1 MRKEERLLK
10 EFEDE
15 IKNRNRYIIKS
26 EIIDLFNEIIMS
38 LTEDI
43 EKGETL
49 YRGRV
54 NKRMDPTP
62 YSDEDLG
69 MPNPKVKLTLGRV
82 NPYGINYLY
91 LAEDVDTV
99 ISELRP
105 NRDSLITIGEYEVL
119 RDIKIAKLSN
129 WAVHSKENICNLA
142 LLLGMRFSLP
152 VEGNNDILDYLPT
165 QYFAELCKDNKL
177 DGIKFLSS
185 VMNNEPDHHYNVT
198 LFDDTITKCKNKYV
212 HRVFSI
218 KYEHKVHEDIKQHE
232 KNVR

>member
-1 MRKEERLLK
+1 MIEEERLLK

-15 IKNRNRYIIKS
+15 IKNKNRFIIKH
-26 EIIDLFNEIIMS
+26 EIIDLFNKIIIDF
-38 LTEDI
+38 TEDI
-43 EKGETL
+43 PKGTIL

-54 NKRMDPTP
+54 NKRMDSIP

-69 MPNPKVKLTLGRV
+69 MPNPKEKLTLGRA

-91 LAEDVDTV
+91 LAEDIDTV

-105 NRDSLITIGEYEVL
+105 NRDSLITIGEFEL
-119 RDIKIAKLSN
+119 LQDIKIAKLSN
-129 WAVHSKENICNLA
+129 CVVHSNENICNLA

-152 VEGNNDILDYLPT
+152 VEGNNNSIDYLPT

-185 VMNNEPDHHYNVT
+185 VMNDEPEQHYNVT

-212 HRVFSI
+212 HRVVSI
-218 KYEHKVHEDIKQHE
+218 KYEHKAFNGKKE
-232 KNVR
+232 